1 MARRGRAAHR
11 PRRDA
16 RDRPAPP
23 RPERDESRA
32 RAARVLPARTTPAT
46 PSSTRRPR
54 SACRSRPNSQA
65 RSGSSSGSASVAPLR
80 SSSTST
86 STGSASSGAWASRPS
101 DCRSAACRACA
112 ARASERD
119 IDVLFLGGDTVRRG
133 AVLST
138 LGPLLWNRRADLRLF
153 RFTEPVHGGVPGLVF
168 GQDKYDLLART
179 RMLVNVHRDDSSP
192 GYFEW
197 ARMIEA
203 MANGVD
209 RDHRAVD
216 GVRAARAR
224 RALRPDRRHRR
235 CRLGAARRRAAAARD
250 RRSRAAGGARRR
262 SVDRLARAG
271 ARPARRVGPRQTERR
286 VSAAGSGATASL
298 GCTVAR

>member
-1 MARRGRAAHR
+1 MTDRLPRDPSVTNLVLAPHEFFLLHDAGDAELNEAAALSVPITTEQPGTQWFFIGLSFCRAA
-11 PRRDA
+11 PLVLDINVNGVSELRRLGVA
-16 RDRPAPP
+16 A
-23 RPERDESRA
+23 ERLA
-32 RAARVLPARTTPAT
+32 LGGV
-46 PSSTRRPR
+46 PSMR
-54 SACRSRPNSQA
+54 
-65 RSGSSSGSASVAPLR
+65 SASV
-80 SSSTST
+80 
-86 STGSASSGAWASRPS
+86 
-101 DCRSAACRACA
+101 
-112 ARASERD
+112 ERD

-203 MANGVD
+203 MANGATVITEPSTGFEPLVPGEHFVQTD
-209 RDHRAVD
+209 DIAGAVSELLDDEPQRHELGEAGRRAVLD
-216 GVRAARAR
+216 AVPLTGS
-224 RALRPDRRHRR
+224 
-235 CRLGAARRRAAAARD
+235 LGP
-250 RRSRAAGGARRR
+250 
-262 SVDRLARAG
+262 VLDRLDGWTSAD
-271 ARPARRVGPRQTERR
+271 ERR

-298 GCTVAR
+298 GSTVAR